1 MIKKMK
7 KIWAALLAV
16 AMLLG
21 LSACSGESDGSD
33 ENIIPESS
41 GGKEISRSAAADKVF
56 SLNSNSNYSFN
67 PLIATNHANQLIC
80 DLVYEDMVVLDN
92 NFELVEGAGV
102 IVSGTPNE
110 DGTVWEF
117 KIEPGHTF
125 HDGSPV
131 TARDLSYSLG
141 AAIYADRYKGRF
153 SSFKGASATDE
164 VLQVSLG
171 IGDMQFIKLL
181 DIPIIKSG
189 SYGEKRPMGSG
200 PYTYNEDGTALV
212 AYEGYHSYDTLPVDT
227 IYLKEYQTA
236 DSIISAFEDSL
247 IDMVQN
253 DPSSYTNLGF
263 ASTNETHSFATTNM
277 HYVAFNEDG
286 GLTQSALFR
295 VAMQYAFD
303 REYLVELLNG
313 NGVAT
318 AIPMYP
324 TCSFYPSRMAENLS
338 YNLETCVRILESA
351 GVKDY
356 DEDGLMEY
364 MAGTP
369 QDISLTF
376 VVCSDSSAKG
386 GIVRRFQEDMESIGI
401 TVNVQELT
409 WENYLKALDEGKF
422 DMYYGEVRLRN
433 NFDLTELLQ
442 VRDEDEDEGN
452 TATNMNFTN
461 SRDSAF
467 EGYINEYLKA
477 GDAGRFNAYQT
488 LCNYI
493 CNETG
498 SLITIGFEKHQ
509 LITHRGVVKGI
520 NANMGNP
527 VYNIADWEIFL
538 D

>member
-1 MIKKMK
+1 MTQKMK
-7 KIWAALLAV
+7 KIWAALLAA

-80 DLVYEDMVVLDN
+80 DLVYENMVVLDN

-247 IDMVQN
+247 IDVVQN

>member
-1 MIKKMK
+1 MTQKMK
-7 KIWAALLAV
+7 KIWAALLAA

-247 IDMVQN
+247 IDVVQN

-467 EGYINEYLKA
+467 ESYINEYLKA

-520 NANMGNP
+520 KANMGNP